1 MPKAP
6 TQPDVLVLGSHP
18 AAYFAATL
26 LREDAKVS
34 VLHAAIPG
42 EQIQD
47 RLVFINPAFFEL
59 HKLLAPLKKKLDL
72 QPVYGVRFLANE
84 SSVSSEYVGKS
95 IVGYVGSF
103 LQIQQAMVQI
113 AQKEK
118 VTMRDSHAFE
128 IESLDEGGAHL
139 RLDDKPIHPK
149 LIVLGG
155 DLPEPQMKM
164 LGAAESWEQGVL
176 HRYTYL
182 MLNGEKW
189 VDDNAKPMMPMSLD
203 LKGQLCWGWLLR
215 GQESVQVCVEQPLE
229 AVGQTS
235 PAQLL
240 DHWIDVLVRHG
251 ELKTPKQPDVS
262 QAVSIDLPLTGAL
275 NQEGVANR
283 TLLVGPAGGFYTACA
298 EDIYPNC
305 WSAIFAADVAKK
317 ALKERHVQ
325 DSIQV
330 YRQKWGTTLG
340 DYLRGPQQNLRFLL
354 PLVYRNPV
362 MTSRLAEAILSG
374 KSVVR

>member
-18 AAYFAATL
+18 ASYFAAML
-26 LREDAKVS
+26 LREDPKLS
-34 VLHAAIPG
+34 VLHAPIPG
-42 EQIQD
+42 EQIID

-72 QPVYGVRFLANE
+72 QAVYGIRFLANE
-84 SSVSSEYVGKS
+84 SSVSSEYAGKS
-95 IVGYVGSF
+95 VVGYVGSF
-103 LQIQQAMVQI
+103 QQIQEAMVQL
-113 AQKEK
+113 ARKEK
-118 VTMRDSHAFE
+118 VTMEEADAIE
-128 IESLDEGGAHL
+128 IDRLDEAGAHV
-139 RLDDKPIHPK
+139 RVGERAIHPK
-149 LIVLGG
+149 LILLGG
-155 DLPEPQMKM
+155 HLPDAQLKL
-164 LGAAESWEQGVL
+164 LGAAETWEQGVL

-189 VDDNAKPMMPMSLD
+189 VDDSAKPMMPMSLD

-215 GQESVQVCVEQPLE
+215 GPDSVQICVEQPLE
-229 AVGQTS
+229 GVGQTS

-251 ELKTPKQPDVS
+251 ELKTPEQPDVS
-262 QAVSIDLPLTGAL
+262 QAVSIDLPLSGAL

-317 ALKERHVQ
+317 ALKERHLQ
-325 DSIQV
+325 DYIQV

-362 MTSRLAEAILSG
+362 MTTRLAEAILSG

>member
-18 AAYFAATL
+18 AAYFAAML

-34 VLHAAIPG
+34 VLHAPIPG
-42 EQIQD
+42 EPIVD
-47 RLVFINPAFFEL
+47 RLVFINPEFFEL
-59 HKLLAPLKKKLDL
+59 HKLLGSLKKKLDL
-72 QPVYGVRFLANE
+72 EAVYGIRFLANE
-84 SSVSSEYVGKS
+84 SSVSSEYAGKS
-95 IVGYVGSF
+95 VVGYVGSF
-103 LQIQQAMVQI
+103 LQIQQAMVQL
-113 AQKEK
+113 ARKEK
-118 VTMRDSHAFE
+118 VAMHDGGDIQIDA
-128 IESLDEGGAHL
+128 LDEAGAHV
-139 RLDDKPIHPK
+139 RLGDKAIHPK
-149 LIVLGG
+149 LILLGG
-155 DLPEPQMKM
+155 DLPEPQLKL
-164 LGAAESWEQGVL
+164 LGAAESWEEGVL

-182 MLNGEKW
+182 MLNGAKW
-189 VDDNAKPMMPMSLD
+189 VDENPRPMMPMSLD

-215 GQESVQVCVEQPLE
+215 GTDSVQVCVEQPLE
-229 AVGQTS
+229 AAAQIS

-251 ELKTPKQPDVS
+251 ELKTPNQPDVT
-262 QAVSIDLPLTGAL
+262 QAVSIDLPLSGAL

-305 WSAIFAADVAKK
+305 WSAIFAADVARK

>member
-18 AAYFAATL
+18 AAYFAAML

-34 VLHAAIPG
+34 VLHAPIPG
-42 EQIQD
+42 EPIRD
-47 RLVFINPAFFEL
+47 RLVFINPEFFEL
-59 HKLLAPLKKKLDL
+59 HKLLGPLKKKLDL
-72 QPVYGVRFLANE
+72 EAVYGIRFLANE
-84 SSVSSEYVGKS
+84 SSVSSEYAGKS
-95 IVGYVGSF
+95 VVGYVGSF
-103 LQIQQAMVQI
+103 LQIQQAMVQL
-113 AQKEK
+113 ARKEK
-118 VTMRDSHAFE
+118 VAMHDSGDIQIDA
-128 IESLDEGGAHL
+128 LDEAGAHV
-139 RLDDKPIHPK
+139 RVGDKAIHPK
-149 LIVLGG
+149 LILLGG
-155 DLPEPQMKM
+155 DLPEPQLKL
-164 LGAAESWEQGVL
+164 LGAAESWDEGVL

-182 MLNGEKW
+182 MLNGAKW
-189 VDDNAKPMMPMSLD
+189 VDENPRPMMPMSLD

-215 GQESVQVCVEQPLE
+215 GTDSVQVCVEQPLE
-229 AVGQTS
+229 AAAQIS

-251 ELKTPKQPDVS
+251 ELKTPKPPDVT
-262 QAVSIDLPLTGAL
+262 QAVSIDLPLSGAL

>member
-18 AAYFAATL
+18 ASYFAAML
-26 LREDAKVS
+26 LRDDPKVA
-34 VLHAAIPG
+34 VLHARIPG
-42 EQIQD
+42 EQVVD
-47 RLVFINPAFFEL
+47 RLVFVNPAFFEL
-59 HKLLAPLKKKLDL
+59 HKLLTTLKKKLDL
-72 QPVYGVRFLANE
+72 QPVYGLRFLANE
-84 SSVSSEYVGKS
+84 SSISSEFAGKS
-95 IVGYVGSF
+95 IVGYVASF
-103 LQIQQAMVQI
+103 LQIQEAVVQL

-118 VTMRDSHAFE
+118 VPMAEAGEVQIDR
-128 IESLDEGGAHL
+128 LDEGGAHV
-139 RLDDKPIHPK
+139 RLGNRAIHPK
-149 LIVLGG
+149 LILLGG
-155 DLPEPQMKM
+155 DLPEAQLKL
-164 LGAAESWEQGVL
+164 LGAAETWEQGVL

-182 MLNGEKW
+182 MLNGQKW
-189 VDDNAKPMMPMSLD
+189 VDDNAKPLMPMSLD

-215 GQESVQVCVEQPLE
+215 GPEGVQIAVEQPLE

-235 PAQLL
+235 PTQLL

-262 QAVSIDLPLTGAL
+262 AAISIDLPLSGAL

-283 TLLVGPAGGFYTACA
+283 TLLLGPAGGFFTACS

-305 WSAIFAADVAKK
+305 WSAMFAADVARK

-325 DSIQV
+325 DFIQV

-362 MTSRLAEAILSG
+362 MTSRLAEAILHG

>member
-1 MPKAP
+1 M
-6 TQPDVLVLGSHP
+6 
-18 AAYFAATL
+18 L
-26 LREDAKVS
+26 LREDPKLS
-34 VLHAAIPG
+34 VLHAPIPG
-42 EQIQD
+42 EETPD
-47 RLVFINPAFFEL
+47 RLVFINPDFFDL
-59 HKLLAPLKKKLDL
+59 HKALAPLKKKLDL

-95 IVGYVGSF
+95 IVGYVGAF
-103 LQIQQAMVQI
+103 KQVQDAMLQLAK
-113 AQKEK
+113 KEK
-118 VTMRDSHAFE
+118 VMMAEADAIHIDR
-128 IESLDEGGAHL
+128 LDESGAHV
-139 RLDDKPIHPK
+139 RVGEKAIHPK
-149 LIVLGG
+149 LILLGG
-155 DLPEPQMKM
+155 NLPEPQLKM
-164 LGAAESWEQGVL
+164 LGAAETWEQGVL

-189 VDDNAKPMMPMSLD
+189 VEESAKPMMPMSLD

-215 GQESVQVCVEQPLE
+215 GPHSVQVCVEQPLE
-229 AVGQTS
+229 AVGRMS
-235 PAQLL
+235 PEQLL

-262 QAVSIDLPLTGAL
+262 QAVSIDLPLSGAL

-317 ALKERHVQ
+317 ALKEQHLQ
-325 DSIQV
+325 DYIQI

-362 MTSRLAEAILSG
+362 MTTRLAEAILSG

>member
-18 AAYFAATL
+18 ASYFAAAL
-26 LREDAKVS
+26 LREDAKVG
-34 VLHAAIPG
+34 VLHARIPG
-42 EQIQD
+42 EEVID
-47 RLVFINPAFFEL
+47 RLVFINPDFFDL
-59 HKLLAPLKKKLDL
+59 HKLLTPLKRKLDL
-72 QPVYGVRFLANE
+72 APVYGIKFLADE
-84 SSVSSEYVGKS
+84 TQTSSAYAGKS
-95 IVGYVGSF
+95 IVGYVGSYQ
-103 LQIQQAMVQI
+103 QIHEAMVGI
-113 AQKEK
+113 AQKQK
-118 VTMRDSHAFE
+118 VAFVDADRID
-128 IESLDEGGAHL
+128 IERLDEGGAHVQ
-139 RLDDKPIHPK
+139 LDDRALHAKL
-149 LIVLGG
+149 LIVGG
-155 DLPEPQMKM
+155 DLPESQLKM
-164 LGAAESWEQGVL
+164 LGAAETWEQGVV

-182 MLNGEKW
+182 VLNGDNW
-189 VDDNAKPMMPMSLD
+189 VEDNAKPMMPMSLD

-215 GQESVQVCVEQPLE
+215 GPDSVQAAVEQPIE
-229 AVGQTS
+229 MAS
-235 PAQLL
+235 RIDPRKLL

-251 ELKTPKQPDVS
+251 ELKTPSQPDVS
-262 QAVSIDLPLTGAL
+262 QARSIDLPLSGAL

-305 WSAIFAADVAKK
+305 WSAIFAADVARK
-317 ALKERHVQ
+317 ALKEKHVQ
-325 DSIQV
+325 DSIQM

-354 PLVYRNPV
+354 PLVYRNPA